1 MESEPDYEA
10 LSARLGECCDNLLKL
25 RARVL
30 WADLYAQALSARR
43 AYARAY
49 GEAKR
54 LAGAVDFDDLIRQT
68 VHLLIENRMAEWIRY
83 KLDQT
88 TDHILVDYAQDTN
101 IEHWKLIVAL
111 LATFIPVHS
120 AKVDKV

>member
-1 MESEPDYEA
+1 MDAEPDYEA

-30 WADLYAQALSARR
+30 WADLYAQALSAGR

-54 LAGAVDFDDLIRQT
+54 LAGAVDFDDLIRKT
-68 VHLLIENRMAEWIRY
+68 VHLLNENRSEEHTSELQSLMRIS
-83 KLDQT
+83 
-88 TDHILVDYAQDTN
+88 YAVFCLKKKKQEN
-101 IEHWKLIVAL
+101 KQ
-111 LATFIPVHS
+111 
-120 AKVDKV
+120 KKR

>member
-30 WADLYAQALSARR
+30 WADLYAQALSAGR

-54 LAGAVDFDDLIRQT
+54 LAGAVDFDDLIRKT
-68 VHLLIENRMAEWIRY
+68 VHLLNENRLAEWIRY
-83 KLDQT
+83 KLAQT
-88 TDHILVDYAQDTN
+88 TDHNPFQEATDTN
-101 IEHWKLIVAL
+101 TPQRPNIDAL
-111 LATFIPVHS
+111 T
-120 AKVDKV
+120 

>member
-1 MESEPDYEA
+1 MDAGPDYEA

-30 WADLYAQALSARR
+30 WADLYAQALSAGR

-54 LAGAVDFDDLIRQT
+54 LAGAVDFDDLIRKT
-68 VHLLIENRMAEWIRY
+68 VHLLNENRMAEWIRY

-88 TDHILVDYAQDTN
+88 TENILVDEAQDTRS
-101 IEHWKLIVAL
+101 EERREGKECGRRGR
-111 LATFIPVHS
+111 S
-120 AKVDKV
+120 R